1 MCVLLLCRYMNVSII
16 LWLILGVI
24 GRVDWGSDNSTLAA
38 LDLYNNSLITSTSGQ
53 ALSHLLLNNSSLVKL
68 DLTISSHY
76 QLIII

>member
-1 MCVLLLCRYMNVSII
+1 MCVLLLCTYMNVSII
-16 LWLILGVI
+16 FWLILGVI

-76 QLIII
+76 QLIIK